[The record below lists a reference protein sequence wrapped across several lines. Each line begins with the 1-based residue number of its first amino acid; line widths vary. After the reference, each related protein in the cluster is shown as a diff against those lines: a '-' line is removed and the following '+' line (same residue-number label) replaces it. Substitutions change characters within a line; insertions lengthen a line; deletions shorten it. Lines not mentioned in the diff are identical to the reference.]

1 MIPIGGLQYSIFIAR
16 IYQELSLFD
25 LELCTFLNENGVL
38 YLVPGNE
45 ESTSNYLHL
54 NGWKVT

>member
-1 MIPIGGLQYSIFIAR
+1 
-16 IYQELSLFD
+16 
-25 LELCTFLNENGVL
+25 LNENGVL

-54 NGWKVT
+54 NGWKVTQKIELKHNDRIIIGA